1 MASDATR
8 LSEVNLD
15 GQLRANLLLFDIV
28 ETNSRL
34 MIRSSTLG
42 KDILDIVGSSMNGGK
57 YQYRIS
63 YLAMEPS

>member
-34 MIRSSTLG
+34 MIKIIHTR
-42 KDILDIVGSSMNGGK
+42 
-57 YQYRIS
+57 
-63 YLAMEPS
+63 